1 MIICS
6 LFDRQSYTSDR
17 EGERVTLEEHRFL
30 GSVNIPLLTLLQN
43 PGKTDFNF
51 RLERPAVLPNYRVL
65 NEEIYFM
72 SAEEL
77 KNHLQMRNEQPATYI
92 NLSITMEPNI
102 ELPFDNAEYSYPG
115 FESQKILDEG
125 SKWMHDRHV

>member
-1 MIICS
+1 M
-6 LFDRQSYTSDR
+6 
-17 EGERVTLEEHRFL
+17 TLEEHRFL